1 MCGIIGI
8 VLSSPKSLSKNLG
21 IVIRECLKNLEYRG
35 YDSVGFAIVSSDGLI
50 IRKSRGK
57 IDEVVSKLSFDE
69 FDGIYGVG
77 HTRWATHG
85 RPSDV
90 NAHPQIDCSG
100 RVVVVHNGIIEN
112 YMELKDILI
121 SRGHEF
127 RSETD
132 TEVIAHLIEEYKKL
146 GMSSYN
152 AFKKAVTHLRGSYAI
167 AVIDVDDPGKIFFAR
182 NTSPLVIGVGRE
194 AKFLSSD
201 IPAFLDYS
209 RDVIVLNDDELGYI
223 SKDVIVI
230 EKLIDRG
237 LRLEF
242 DRVLPKTEV
251 VDYRLRVRHIDWT
264 PEMAK
269 KGGYPHFMLKEIHEQ
284 PRAVADTLISVSKEL
299 DNVVKLLSRAE
310 RVLVIGSGTSYHAA
324 LVGSLLLNEL
334 AYVKSHALI
343 SSEMRWFR
351 NSVDDG
357 DVVIAISQSGETID
371 TLLAVRDAR
380 GRGAL
385 TIALTN
391 VIDSTLA
398 RESHLPIYT
407 RAGPEIGVAA
417 TKTYVAQVAT
427 LSYLAINLGEYMGT
441 LDSDKASELKS
452 ELSLI
457 PEIMSTTISICEPKA
472 RVISGV
478 ISMKH
483 SMYYLGRGL
492 GLPTSMEG
500 ALKLKEIAYIHA
512 EAYPA
517 GESKHGPIAL
527 VDEGFPVAFTVLGDE
542 AELIVSNVEEMKA
555 RGAWTLAVVPKGFE
569 KNVKL
574 FDYVFELRRISYELA
589 PIVYIIPY
597 QLLAYYTAVTLGYD
611 PDKPRNL
618 AKTVTVV

>member
-21 IVIRECLKNLEYRG
+21 SVIRECLKNLEYRG

-50 IRKSRGK
+50 IRKSKGK

-230 EKLIDRG
+230 ERLVDRG

-427 LSYLAINLGEYMGT
+427 LSYLAISLGEYMGT

-457 PEIMSTTISICEPKA
+457 PEIMSTTISVCEPKA

-542 AELIVSNVEEMKA
+542 AELVVSNVEEMKA